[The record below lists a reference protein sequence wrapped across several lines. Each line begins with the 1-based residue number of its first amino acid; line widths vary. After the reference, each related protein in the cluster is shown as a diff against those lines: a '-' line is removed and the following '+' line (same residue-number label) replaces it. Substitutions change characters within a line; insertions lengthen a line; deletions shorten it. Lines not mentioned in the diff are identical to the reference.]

1 MAKLSEAEI
10 SARLGA
16 LAGWKYGDRA
26 ISKQFRFRDFMAA
39 VGFINRIAPIAEA
52 ADHHPDI
59 VVNYSRLTFS
69 CSTHSAGGV
78 TEKDFALAAQ
88 IEREFA
94 VDNG

>member
-16 LAGWKYGDRA
+16 LAGWTYGDRA
-26 ISKQFRFRDFMAA
+26 ISKQFRFKDFMAA
-39 VGFINRIAPIAEA
+39 IGFINRIAPIAEA

-59 VVNYSRLTFS
+59 LVNYSRLTFS

-88 IEREFA
+88 IEHEFA
-94 VDNG
+94 TENG